1 MGYVKSKS
9 RNFNLVN
16 GAKGFIPN
24 FADPLKEA
32 IGREMSAGVP
42 ASQIYVDQNSSL
54 KNSMNPMGLMV
65 ANRRDEPAGG
75 MQGIS
80 RARKEGANPM
90 LYGAAGGFVPN
101 YVNSGPGTMIGAS
114 GTSSG
119 VPRNTPTTTTSSAD
133 IEKPKRDLLG
143 VIFLVQTGL
152 TLLTGATSDATSG
165 VGKFA
170 NAVGSIASAASTVA
184 LVGQGLSGLAKEG
197 SMASKVLGQVGIY
210 GAIAAGAFEA
220 FKQFASYM
228 DSTNPA
234 INKASEAMY
243 RVSEA
248 ASKAAINL
256 SNFNPAQKERI
267 EQRRE
272 ALLSGSRKIKTGQI
286 YRGQEVEKLAEF
298 EGVSDVLEESFNQTI
313 DQALAVGVSYG
324 KMWNMVREASKSGSK
339 VTADEVNKIS
349 QEIEGLIKIAAKFKP
364 EDFLNKFDLKPGEGM
379 GQTLIGLSDELLK
392 TFLTGTGDESTK
404 GNTDYLLQ
412 YRKKLTD
419 GLSAVGITEEEP
431 QVKALELIVDLIN
444 QKDKAEKDAAQ
455 TAKESISSQVQETL
469 KLIRAQELLNVR
481 KFQEKGALNQAEV
494 NNQER
499 ILAISS
505 DLTLSQTQRAKKLAE
520 QENTQA
526 RITAELE
533 AQSQIAD
540 KLDESL
546 SEISKGGLQFGA
558 ITDKKQIEEAVNK
571 SKEFVNN
578 IYKTPGA
585 AAAISQ
591 ALKGNNTELSNL
603 ITRSTELGEEY
614 KNNEEYIKLMT
625 TAILQFT
632 QGEKNILNLLDQ
644 EESRRNKLYDISVK
658 TKQNEEDRA
667 AIVEGI
673 NYKLESKASA
683 LDFRAGTI
691 SSGQSVNQAR
701 KELETSVYER
711 TSLSTTAEDFKKGLD
726 QINQKYFDLEMAAE
740 REKTALEI
748 KSELTRS
755 LKVDENSLK
764 LASATTALDNLKS
777 TTEIAIQE
785 LQKLPENIAQ
795 KMQQLQPSAA
805 LTPGIPGQPSGSQQ
819 NPFTF
824 TPLPNISSI
833 SKAANS
839 SIVNMGADMA
849 RLNSRFRKDFE
860 AMAADYELQTGEKIQ
875 VTDGYRSFASQVDVK
890 RRKPNLAATPGT
902 SMHGFGLAIDA
913 SSDQMDKA
921 ARLGLLQKHGF
932 YRPMM
937 GQGGGKYE
945 PWHIESSN
953 VDKASLAAARSKRES
968 GTQLGDYYNY
978 AFRGAGLPI
987 PATMTQQTKQ
997 GAAKQFDLSE
1007 KAYSEAVKIAAL
1019 DISKIGE
1026 AAEKAAKE
1034 FLGADAPAQ
1043 EITKFATSIRQA
1055 AEGFKKLGVDEAAKK
1070 EAKRL
1075 EDIAALKAMQPQ
1087 TFSKGWA
1094 DAVTNINKD
1103 ISNFQYELGQ
1113 AIPTSF
1119 SNNLSQG
1126 IQDAVTGAK
1135 SLEDALLSAA
1145 SSFVQEIQSM
1155 AIKNLA
1161 NTFTSSIFSGFS
1173 QGGEVKKYA
1182 SGGMINGGSGNKDD
1196 VPAMLMG
1203 GEYVVKKKAVQKY
1216 GQEFLNALN
1225 NGSIQKYASG
1235 GAVTVSG
1242 GRYGSNRSDDDYL
1255 RAQNL
1260 VDERSYDP
1268 NFYQKT
1274 IDDNK
1279 DFQDFK
1285 SQVGAGGS
1293 FYAPGTQ
1300 TYATIKGKENLL
1312 SYATQAYSSGLYD
1325 RMVSGNNFA
1334 SVDLESESYRL
1345 TNYGRS
1351 RTDGLLGAEKGVKS
1365 QAFDLYSSQYQQEQ
1379 DRLEQIEAIEKA
1391 AEEEKKAMWKSFW
1404 TGMATAAVTSVASG
1418 VAKSAASGY
1427 KAAGNKLSGIW
1438 SGGTITGADG
1448 SAVNVGGLKNYFSS
1462 AGQFLTGDFKGASST
1477 YKLSQIGSG
1486 EALAEAFKQ
1495 SSGSENKEFA
1505 KYLSS
1510 NYSYKPSGSV
1520 NNVTSNIPEVSQKT
1534 SWFDNFFKRAT
1545 GGSIPQT
1552 SGIDTVPTMLS
1563 GGEFIMNRAA
1573 SQNIGAGNLQSL
1585 NAGAGSLPT
1594 EEKTE
1599 ELNDRIISKLDE
1611 LIDKITSGSL
1621 ASITINVDSAGNS
1634 TKESDTSTSAN
1645 EALTKF
1651 AQQIKEQVV
1660 KVIQQEQRVGGLLY

>member
-1 MGYVKSKS
+1 MV
-9 RNFNLVN
+9 
-16 GAKGFIPN
+16 
-24 FADPLKEA
+24 
-32 IGREMSAGVP
+32 
-42 ASQIYVDQNSSL
+42 SL
-54 KNSMNPMGLMV
+54 
-65 ANRRDEPAGG
+65 
-75 MQGIS
+75 
-80 RARKEGANPM
+80 
-90 LYGAAGGFVPN
+90 
-101 YVNSGPGTMIGAS
+101 
-114 GTSSG
+114 
-119 VPRNTPTTTTSSAD
+119 
-133 IEKPKRDLLG
+133 EKPKRDFLG
-143 VIFLVQTGL
+143 TIFLVQTGL

-197 SMASKVLGQVGIY
+197 SMASKVLGKIGIY
-210 GAIAAGAFEA
+210 GAVAAGAFEA
-220 FKQFASYM
+220 VKQWSIYL
-228 DSTNPA
+228 DSTNPS

-248 ASKAAINL
+248 ASKAAVNL
-256 SNFNPAQKERI
+256 STLNPAQKEKI
-267 EQRRE
+267 QQRRE
-272 ALLSGSRKIKTGQI
+272 ALVSGATTFKSGRVNIFG
-286 YRGQEVEKLAEF
+286 EEEKFYTAF
-298 EGVSDVLEESFNQTI
+298 EGVSGKLKESFNETI
-313 DQALAVGVSYG
+313 DQALAVGISYTT
-324 KMWNMVREASKSGSK
+324 MWNMIRKASESGSK
-339 VTADEVNKIS
+339 VTADEVEKIS
-349 QEIEGLIKIAAKFKP
+349 QEIQGLIEIATKFKP
-364 EDFLNKFDLKPGEGM
+364 EDFIKNFNLKPEEGF
-379 GQTLIGLSDELLK
+379 GQKLINAKPKQIES
-392 TFLTGTGDESTK
+392 FLQGSSGTAKQFRE
-404 GNTDYLLQ
+404 YF
-412 YRKKLTD
+412 
-419 GLSAVGITEEEP
+419 SASGIDDP
-431 QVKALELIVDLIN
+431 MAQVKAFELTVDLIK
-444 QKDKAEKDAAQ
+444 QKDKAEKDTAQ

-469 KLIRAQELLNVR
+469 KLIRAQELLNAR
-481 KFQEKGALNQAEV
+481 KLGEKAVVNQAEV
-494 NNQER
+494 NNQQR
-499 ILAISS
+499 ILEISS

-673 NYKLESKASA
+673 NYKLESQASA
-683 LDFRAGTI
+683 LDFRAGVI
-691 SSGQSVNQAR
+691 SSKQSVNQAR
-701 KELETSVYER
+701 KEVETAVYER
-711 TSLSTTAEDFKKGLD
+711 TSLATTAEGFKKGLD
-726 QINQKYFDLEMAAE
+726 EINQKYFDLEMAAE
-740 REKTALEI
+740 REKASLQI
-748 KSELTRS
+748 KSELTRN

-764 LASATTALDNLKS
+764 LAETTTALNNLKGTVEES
-777 TTEIAIQE
+777 V
-785 LQKLPENIAQ
+785 QKLPSILAQ
-795 KMQQLQPSAA
+795 
-805 LTPGIPGQPSGSQQ
+805 
-819 NPFTF
+819 
-824 TPLPNISSI
+824 
-833 SKAANS
+833 
-839 SIVNMGADMA
+839 A
-849 RLNSRFRKDFE
+849 RE
-860 AMAADYELQTGEKIQ
+860 
-875 VTDGYRSFASQVDVK
+875 
-890 RRKPNLAATPGT
+890 
-902 SMHGFGLAIDA
+902 
-913 SSDQMDKA
+913 
-921 ARLGLLQKHGF
+921 
-932 YRPMM
+932 
-937 GQGGGKYE
+937 
-945 PWHIESSN
+945 
-953 VDKASLAAARSKRES
+953 
-968 GTQLGDYYNY
+968 
-978 AFRGAGLPI
+978 AGLPI
-987 PATMTQQTKQ
+987 QSPYRLDDLSSISAKAGGAINSGLFNDVNDQANNCAKVINRFADSIGLSIKGANDVANSFQNVGGAVDMSNLKAGDVLLNTRGKGPGMVGGHVGMYLGGGQVLQASQRAYDQDPITKQQRAAITGFNTGDWNMARRLMPKGQEVAQMTQQGTTQ
-997 GAAKQFDLSE
+997 QLGLSE

-1026 AAEKAAKE
+1026 AADKAAKE
-1034 FLGADAPAQ
+1034 FLGADAPAE
-1043 EITKFATSIRQA
+1043 EISKFATSIRQA

-1070 EAKRL
+1070 EVKRL
-1075 EDIAALKAMQPQ
+1075 EDLAAAAAIQPQ
-1087 TFSKGWA
+1087 TFAKGWA
-1094 DAVTNINKD
+1094 DAMKAINDDVSK
-1103 ISNFQYELGQ
+1103 YEYKLGE

-1119 SNNLSQG
+1119 SNNLAQG
-1126 IQDAVTGAK
+1126 IQDAVNGTK

-1203 GEYVVKKKAVQKY
+1203 GEFVVNKKAVQKY
-1216 GQEFLNALN
+1216 GPEFLSAIN
-1225 NGSIQKYASG
+1225 NGTLGGYA
-1235 GAVTVSG
+1235 
-1242 GRYGSNRSDDDYL
+1242 
-1255 RAQNL
+1255 
-1260 VDERSYDP
+1260 
-1268 NFYQKT
+1268 K
-1274 IDDNK
+1274 
-1279 DFQDFK
+1279 
-1285 SQVGAGGS
+1285 GGS
-1293 FYAPGTQ
+1293 VEKDYFTPGYRGGESIVGKEDLLGFATQ
-1300 TYATIKGKENLL
+1300 SYTSGASDVIKGGK
-1312 SYATQAYSSGLYD
+1312 
-1325 RMVSGNNFA
+1325 NFA
-1334 SVDLESESYRL
+1334 SIDLEAESLRL

-1448 SAVNVGGLKNYFSS
+1448 SAVNAGGLKNYFSS

-1505 KYLSS
+1505 KYLTS